1 MILYRYERLYLDYIE
16 KLFKGK
22 YSCKGMILFLEVNV
36 YYFFNF
42 KFVLLG
48 CIVCFWIYEV
58 LFKYMKYYW
67 LCLGVGMICLDFKGV
82 YILLD
87 GVVILMGKSSNFI
100 SGYISFLYNEYFLFW
115 KFNMFYC

>member
-22 YSCKGMILFLEVNV
+22 YSCKGMIVFLEVNV

-48 CIVCFWIYEV
+48 CIVCF
-58 LFKYMKYYW
+58 
-67 LCLGVGMICLDFKGV
+67 
-82 YILLD
+82 
-87 GVVILMGKSSNFI
+87 
-100 SGYISFLYNEYFLFW
+100 
-115 KFNMFYC
+115 